1 MHIESHALE
10 VSKNVYMRSMMMLMG
25 KAGYLRERLLCR
37 VPLSSTSPL
46 ISGVPSSTDI
56 AGMAVRWRE

>member
-1 MHIESHALE
+1 MT
-10 VSKNVYMRSMMMLMG
+10 MMMLMG

-56 AGMAVRWRE
+56 AGMAVRWREGLRLAANQRLVYIF